1 MCWPSAA
8 CLLSAF
14 CFSAPQLSL
23 HPCKMQKIRLTWG
36 KITCPGPHSQ
46 AVVEALPNSRARI
59 PSLRLCCPQKGPT
72 PYERSFWIHLPRLL
86 VFTLISLNPWKDTRV
101 CLELLVL
108 SGSTLDSRSLA
119 LSLRLSLEGRLTWEQ
134 TPPLPLC
141 DVGQAISLSSGFSPV
156 NWGWLLLL
164 HRSLS

>member
-1 MCWPSAA
+1 M
-8 CLLSAF
+8 
-14 CFSAPQLSL
+14 
-23 HPCKMQKIRLTWG
+23 
-36 KITCPGPHSQ
+36 
-46 AVVEALPNSRARI
+46 
-59 PSLRLCCPQKGPT
+59 
-72 PYERSFWIHLPRLL
+72 
-86 VFTLISLNPWKDTRV
+86 FTLISLNPWKDTRV

-108 SGSTLDSRSLA
+108 SGFTLDSRSLA